1 MEPLSAKVA
10 RITGELGLPKSL
22 SIAQAIKQAND
33 QLCLD
38 AGGTS
43 LVQQANTILE
53 ELGLQIPM
61 VMPIEMEREEGRRIV
76 EEAEE
81 KVRAEREAEAGKE
94 RAAKAAKERAAEETK
109 KAVAARVSQ
118 FRGPCRECCLPLVC
132 CISAD
137 GTYLNPHL
145 CGPRKNEG
153 VPTKYDYQCPLCLHM
168 CFCPQQG
175 GDPCPSR
182 KAAREANRDW
192 QHFMVQCLVIP
203 FFVNYCCLCTQE
215 DQTGG
220 CRVNQSRNR
229 TPTPRAS
236 RPCGALRARL
246 PPAWPKRVASYSC
259 GVCPQSAPFC
269 GICTWRNE

>member
-1 MEPLSAKVA
+1 
-10 RITGELGLPKSL
+10 
-22 SIAQAIKQAND
+22 
-33 QLCLD
+33 
-38 AGGTS
+38 
-43 LVQQANTILE
+43 
-53 ELGLQIPM
+53 M
-61 VMPIEMEREEGRRIV
+61 VMPIEME
-76 EEAEE
+76 
-81 KVRAEREAEAGKE
+81 RAEREAEAGKE

-153 VPTKYDYQCPLCLHM
+153 APTKYDYQCPLCLHT

-182 KAAREANRDW
+182 AAEPIAR
-192 QHFMVQCLVIP
+192 FVLIP
-203 FFVNYCCLCTQE
+203 LCVNIWCLCTQE
-215 DQTGG
+215 DESGW
-220 CRVNQSRNR
+220 RVNQSRNR

-246 PPAWPKRVASYSC
+246 PPAWPKRIASYSC
-259 GVCPQSAPFC
+259 GVCPQTAPVFGC
-269 GICTWRNE
+269 CTWRNE